1 MDSMTLFSVRRGQ
14 QLSVFLDNRPGALAR
29 LTEALGEHGINIY
42 ALSLTEGIDHGYARI
57 VPDRPAQALEVLHRR
72 EYLAYEREVLLL
84 EISNTPGALAR
95 VAKRWGEVGVNVEYA
110 YCAGGPDVDRG
121 LIAVMVEPIDQAEAA
136 ARDMVG

>member
-1 MDSMTLFSVRRGQ
+1 
-14 QLSVFLDNRPGALAR
+14 
-29 LTEALGEHGINIY
+29 
-42 ALSLTEGIDHGYARI
+42 